1 MEDAI
6 MSYIKDVQAY
16 EASQAYF
23 RKEEE
28 EIRELK
34 QGILENAD
42 YACNADEYTALKAYL
57 SFVDDKEVLGSLVE
71 YYYELAQERIADL
84 A

>member
-1 MEDAI
+1 

-16 EASQAYF
+16 EASQAYL
-23 RKEEE
+23 RKEKE

-42 YACNADEYTALKAYL
+42 YASNADEYTALKAYL

-71 YYYELAQERIADL
+71 YYYEMAQERNADL

>member
-1 MEDAI
+1 

-16 EASQAYF
+16 EASQAYL
-23 RKEEE
+23 RKEKE

-42 YACNADEYTALKAYL
+42 YASNADEYTALKAYL

-71 YYYELAQERIADL
+71 YYYEMSQERTADL
-84 A
+84 V

>member
-1 MEDAI
+1 

-16 EASQAYF
+16 EASQAYL
-23 RKEEE
+23 RKEKE
-28 EIRELK
+28 EIRKLK

-42 YACNADEYTALKAYL
+42 YASNADEYTALKAYL

-71 YYYELAQERIADL
+71 YYYEMAQERTADL
-84 A
+84 V